1 MDVIRR
7 NTDYA
12 LRLIV
17 GLVENGSGE
26 PISARQLA
34 ENGDVPY
41 ELTCKMLQ
49 KLSSAKLIASRMGAN
64 GGFELAK
71 RPEKISL
78 YQVIKAIQG
87 SICLNRC
94 VSDAKSCPRRPRC
107 MVSKKLVSLQEYME
121 RYFKNIT
128 LNELLQKK

>member
-12 LRLIV
+12 LRLII

-41 ELTCKMLQ
+41 GLACKMLQ
-49 KLSSAKLIASRMGAN
+49 KLSSAKLIMSRMGAN

-71 RPEKISL
+71 KPEKISL

-87 SICLNRC
+87 GICLNRC
-94 VSDAKSCPRRPRC
+94 VSDAKSCPRRPKC
-107 MVSKKLVSLQEYME
+107 MVSKKLACLQGYME
-121 RYFKNIT
+121 GYLKDIT
-128 LNELLQKK
+128 LKELLKKK